1 MFGIIGSV
9 LGGVTS
15 IAGSIVDAS
24 LSIVASTL
32 NITENMV
39 REAKDA
45 GCKTLEEIKE
55 YWDL

>member
-1 MFGIIGSV
+1 MFGIVGSV

-15 IAGSIVDAS
+15 VVGSVFDAS
-24 LSIVASTL
+24 LSVIASTL

-45 GCKTLEEIKE
+45 GCKTLEEIE
-55 YWDL
+55 DYWDL

>member
-15 IAGSIVDAS
+15 VVGSVFDAS
-24 LSIVASTL
+24 LSVIASTL

-45 GCKTLEEIKE
+45 GCKTLEEIE
-55 YWDL
+55 DYWDL